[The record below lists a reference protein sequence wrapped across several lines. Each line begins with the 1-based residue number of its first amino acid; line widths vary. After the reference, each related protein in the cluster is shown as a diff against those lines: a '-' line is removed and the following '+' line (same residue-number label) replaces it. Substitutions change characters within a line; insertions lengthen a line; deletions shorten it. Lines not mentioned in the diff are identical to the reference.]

1 MAMAILLFG
10 ATEKQLR
17 DGKNREFLGGRR
29 RNFIEGAVNS
39 LEFISEFDQFCDLS
53 NVQLQNLNV
62 LSISEQIETA
72 PCCCFS
78 VGYPSTIRFPKKYCS
93 S

>member
-29 RNFIEGAVNS
+29 RNCIEGAVNS

-53 NVQLQNLNV
+53 SVQLQNLNV
-62 LSISEQIETA
+62 LR
-72 PCCCFS
+72 CL
-78 VGYPSTIRFPKKYCS
+78 KYI
-93 S
+93 